1 MKVADLQRHIP
12 IYPLEPGKGAA
23 KTGQSGVTGQP
34 PPANAKPFAEIL
46 QEKIGN
52 QQSLRFSAHAIR
64 RLEERSVRLSENEL
78 TRLNQGVQQLDEK
91 GSKNSLVLIDD
102 TAYIVS
108 VKNKIVVT
116 ALNNAAATT
125 NVFTNID
132 SVAIV

>member
-1 MKVADLQRHIP
+1 MKVADLQRNIP

-23 KTGQSGVTGQP
+23 KTAQSKANGQIG
-34 PPANAKPFAEIL
+34 PANAKPFAEIL

-52 QQSLRFSAHAIR
+52 QQLLRFSAHAIR
-64 RLEERSVRLSENEL
+64 RLEERSVQLSENEL
-78 TRLNQGVQQLDEK
+78 MRLNQGVQQLDEK
-91 GSKNSLVLIDD
+91 GSRNSLVLIDD

-108 VKNKIVVT
+108 VKNRIVVT
-116 ALNNAAATT
+116 ALNNAASTN